1 MSGKD
6 GRSPWGLASE
16 NQRMFQGA
24 ERGDEDRGGG
34 GRGEGGQEVVTEA
47 LGVKGPGQESRL
59 RGAEVPA
66 SSWELL
72 HQ

>member
-1 MSGKD
+1 
-6 GRSPWGLASE
+6 
-16 NQRMFQGA
+16 MFQGA